1 LDFILFIYFL
11 LCNKKEQ
18 VYTTTTCLKTWAI
31 FGFVKGISSGF
42 DSQQCGKAFKPT
54 SVFGGTNKR
63 SQAPTPFLGRTI
75 ILAKYSRATCFV
87 NTTIDSNVTN

>member
-31 FGFVKGISSGF
+31 FGFVKALIPNNVKTF
-42 DSQQCGKAFKPT
+42 LNQQVCLVELTKG
-54 SVFGGTNKR
+54 
-63 SQAPTPFLGRTI
+63 
-75 ILAKYSRATCFV
+75 AKLQHLSWEEL
-87 NTTIDSNVTN
+87 

>member
-1 LDFILFIYFL
+1 LDFILFIYCL

-42 DSQQCGKAFKPT
+42 DSQQCGKLLNQQVCLVELTK
-54 SVFGGTNKR
+54 G
-63 SQAPTPFLGRTI
+63 
-75 ILAKYSRATCFV
+75 AKLQHLSWEEL
-87 NTTIDSNVTN
+87 